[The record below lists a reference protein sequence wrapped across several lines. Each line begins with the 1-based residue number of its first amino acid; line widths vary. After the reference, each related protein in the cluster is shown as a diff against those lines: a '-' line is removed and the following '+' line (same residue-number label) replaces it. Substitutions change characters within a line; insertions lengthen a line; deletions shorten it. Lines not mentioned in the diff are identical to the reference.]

1 MAVHQHQRA
10 RLTSSSAT
18 TTWWPSSS
26 SSPSSVWYSERSLW
40 WQSVLLTDKMRAFL
54 FLWIFVLLLL
64 HVAGGGQRDEPAR
77 SAGKGAGS
85 DAATLPCSRLCQCEA
100 NAVDCSNRG
109 LTQVPLDLPKDAD
122 KINLEGNNLT
132 SLLSSDFEGFANLR
146 ILRLSNNQLQYIPDL
161 VFATLGH
168 LQRLQLDNNQL
179 TCIDEAAL
187 RSQKELEILT
197 LNNNNLTSLPRDLF
211 EPLSRLRVLRLSEN
225 KWLCDCHLAW
235 LGRFLRRHARAGSP
249 LAANGYLPRCHAPFG
264 LRIKAVSE
272 LLDTEFKC
280 TGKTQQ
286 NLSAEKPSEECSA
299 QPGCP
304 LMCRCADG
312 VVDCRD
318 KSLSRIP
325 PYLPDSATELRLE
338 QNQITEIPAKAFA
351 AYKKLKRVDLSN
363 NQISSIAG
371 DAFHGLKSLTS
382 LILYGNRI
390 TELPAGMFHG
400 LTSLQLLLLNA
411 NRISCV
417 RRDSFKDLHNLN
429 LLSLYDNN
437 IPTML
442 NGTFDS
448 LRNIQTLHLGRN
460 PFLCDCYL
468 TWLADYLHRKPV
480 ETSGVRCESPRRL
493 QRRRIAVLRDEK
505 SRCSDRDLER
515 NLLEISPCEDDPS
528 CPAEC
533 SCKGTIV
540 DCSNKGL
547 KEIPRELP
555 LYTTELILNDNQIVR
570 IKADGMFRDLP
581 NLLKVD
587 LRRNQISAIENGAF
601 EGANT
606 LVELNL
612 AENIIQEIHNKMFT
626 GLVSLRTLSLF
637 QNKITCVTP
646 GSFDYLRSLTSL
658 NILSNPLHCNC
669 HMAWFGDWL
678 RKKEQELSTG
688 APRCASPA
696 RVKDIPLQDMPSF
709 EFRCSEL
716 DDQGCLGE
724 DYCPPKCTCTGT
736 IVRCSRAKLREI
748 PKNIPPETTELYL
761 DVNEIQSIQ
770 PERLSHLRSLTRL
783 DLSNNMVSVLS
794 NNTFVNLTKL
804 SSLIVSYNKLQCVQ
818 RNAFSGLLSLR
829 ILSLHGNDVSMI
841 PEGAFTD
848 LQSIT
853 HLALG
858 SNPFYCDC
866 NLRWLAE
873 WVKRDYVEPGIAR
886 CAEPTLLRDK
896 LLLTSPADHFQCK
909 GKISNEVLAK
919 CDTCYTFP
927 CKNGATCR
935 PTGERD
941 YECLCAPGYHGK
953 LCESAIDA
961 CYGNPCRNSAICKVL
976 EEGRFSC
983 HCSAGYEGDRC
994 EININDCLDHKCVNN
1009 GTCVDQVESYR
1020 CDCQSGY
1027 TGTYCEKK
1035 IQFCTKEFNPCKN
1048 GAICLD
1054 RGDHY
1059 TCQCALG
1066 FSGENCTVNND
1077 DCVNHMCQ
1085 NGGTCIDGIN
1095 EYTCK
1100 CPPEFSGKFCEAS
1113 PMVSLLYPQTSP
1125 CQQHDCQNGICFQ
1138 PQGLTDYICKCASGY
1153 TGKRCE
1159 FLTSVSFAQNGSYI
1173 EMPSLKTK
1181 PEANITMIFSTEEE
1195 NGILIY
1201 NGESQHIAV
1210 ELFRGRIRVSYDV
1223 GNYPVSNMFS
1233 YETVSDGRYHTVE
1246 LLSQKKNFTLRVDQG
1261 NARSMINEGEHEY
1274 LRLSTPL
1281 FIGGLPN
1288 EAAEKAV
1295 RQWQLRNTTS
1305 FRGCIKEL
1313 WINGKLTDYAQA
1325 ATKQN
1330 RIIPGCANS
1339 ESEETAAEMIKPKA
1353 SNLKKDNAQ
1362 REVKDSAAQPQSYMN
1377 TLKSS
1382 VLTSYDPCKDHRCRK
1397 GQCVSKKDGKNYS
1410 CKCQAGW
1417 GGKYCDTA
1425 PTCRKEQ
1432 YRDYYME
1439 HGCRSTKPVRNSVC
1453 SGNCGSD
1460 CCRPRRSKKRR
1471 LKLICNDGTRYTKE
1485 IEIVRKCG
1493 CSRKCL

>member
-10 RLTSSSAT
+10 RLSSSSAT
-18 TTWWPSSS
+18 TTWWSSYS

-168 LQRLQLDNNQL
+168 LQRLDLSHNQLTAVGKRTLRGLNSLRNLQLDNNQL

-280 TGKTQQ
+280 TGKKR
-286 NLSAEKPSEECSA
+286 NVSSELFCES
-299 QPGCP
+299 
-304 LMCRCADG
+304 LHCRTLTCCG
-312 VVDCRD
+312 FSLFLRCR
-318 KSLSRIP
+318 
-325 PYLPDSATELRLE
+325 
-338 QNQITEIPAKAFA
+338 
-351 AYKKLKRVDLSN
+351 
-363 NQISSIAG
+363 
-371 DAFHGLKSLTS
+371 
-382 LILYGNRI
+382 
-390 TELPAGMFHG
+390 
-400 LTSLQLLLLNA
+400 
-411 NRISCV
+411 
-417 RRDSFKDLHNLN
+417 
-429 LLSLYDNN
+429 SLYDNN

-606 LVELNL
+606 LLDLNL

-770 PERLSHLRSLTRL
+770 SERLSHLRSLTRL

-1048 GAICLD
+1048 GATCLD

-1066 FSGENCTVNND
+1066 FSGENCTLNND

-1288 EAAEKAV
+1288 EAAEKAA

-1377 TLKSS
+1377 TLKTS